1 MYAND
6 YEYYKH
12 TIPKTSMKNLLSVLR
27 PIITTAVCSV
37 LKNRFHPDTLV
48 TNFINKFEEVIEAT
62 RLNVE
67 RMRESGKYSIKELF
81 PRDFVTVFKVVAP
94 TFISALLSQMTIRKI
109 TSKYSIPDQEV
120 EMMWGNRRENV
131 ADQMNHA
138 MMRMA
143 IALKEILANHPEVE
157 EKVKVIAETRDQEAT
172 MKLIEEFR
180 NQTGDDKTVKFIT
193 EWDAFMTKFG
203 CRGPAEIDIA
213 VPRYMHRPAMVMAMM
228 YNLDVT
234 GYENE
239 DEGDRKREAAVQAV
253 LSKVTKKSDRKKIE
267 KHLPTAQLFLAYRE
281 TPKFSIIRI
290 YAIIRSALLEI
301 GKDLTAKGFLVE
313 ENDIFYLTVEELK
326 LFEEEKISGGD
337 LKSIVANHKHEM
349 ELSEQ
354 MQFPKI
360 VVGPECIMKS
370 VSDATLQELKDL
382 PPNML
387 KGLPTS
393 AGVIEGRAI
402 VATDPDTAVVMK
414 GDILIAK
421 ATDPGWTPLFMPAAG
436 VAIEIGGPLTHG
448 SVVARERGI
457 PCVVGIM
464 GLMDKIKTGMRVRV
478 DGNKGLV
485 EILEE

>member
-1 MYAND
+1 MYDND
-6 YEYYKH
+6 FDYYKH

-27 PIITTAVCSV
+27 PIAVAAVCSI
-37 LKNRFHPDTLV
+37 LKNRFHPDILV
-48 TNFINKFEEVIEAT
+48 TNLTNKFEEMVEIT
-62 RLNVE
+62 RLNVD
-67 RMRESGKYSIKELF
+67 RMREGGKYSIKELF
-81 PRDFVTVFKVVAP
+81 PRDFVTAFKVVIPA
-94 TFISALLSQMTIRKI
+94 FLSSILSQMTIRKI
-109 TSKYSIPDQEV
+109 SRKYSIPDQEV

-143 IALKEILANHPEVE
+143 IALKEILADHPEVE
-157 EKVKVIAETRDQEAT
+157 EKVKSIIEEKDNETT

-180 NQTGDDKTVKFIT
+180 NQAGDDTIVKFIV

-239 DEGDRKREAAVQAV
+239 DEGDRKREAAIQAV

-281 TPKFSIIRI
+281 TPKFTIIRI

-301 GKDLTAKGFLVE
+301 GKGLAAKGLLEE
-313 ENDIFYLTVEELK
+313 ENDIFYLTVEEMK
-326 LFEEEKISGGD
+326 LFEEEKISGAD
-337 LKSIVANHKHEM
+337 LKSIVANHKNEM
-349 ELSEQ
+349 KLSEQ

-370 VSDATLQELKDL
+370 VSDATLQELKEL
-382 PPNML
+382 PPNVL

-393 AGVIEGRAI
+393 AGVVEGRAI

-457 PCVVGIM
+457 PCVVGTM